1 MDPTKFNEI
10 FEHAFE
16 HAKTLIQKE
25 GDLMPTAFVFT
36 ASDNEDGFDCQIL
49 PMPMVDEKQ
58 KEFLRRLLIT
68 FAKKVNACAVMFVS
82 EAWVATCSPEEFDEF
97 HGPVRE
103 HPDRRD
109 ALILHGRT
117 AFINRLKAQEFTK
130 KEDGTYIFGKIQ
142 DLFDSAEYCTFTD
155 GIFPESPM
163 TRH

>member
-1 MDPTKFNEI
+1 MNPTKFNEI

-36 ASDNEDGFDCQIL
+36 TSDNEDGFDCQIL
-49 PMPMVDEKQ
+49 PMPMTDEKH
-58 KEFLRRLLIT
+58 KEFLRRLLVT
-68 FAKKVNACAVMFVS
+68 FAKKVNACAVMLVS
-82 EAWVATCSPEEFDEF
+82 EAWIAVCSPEEFEEF

-103 HPDRRD
+103 HPDRKE

-117 AFINRLKAQEFTK
+117 SFINRLKTQEFTK
-130 KEDGTYIFGKIQ
+130 TEDGSYIFGATQ
-142 DLFDSAEYCTFTD
+142 DLFDSSDYCSFTD
-155 GIFPESPM
+155 DIFPQSAT